1 MNTKITLNAI
11 KLNFLG
17 PPCYRATCGIFTWC
31 LPWNL
36 SLCVLPS
43 PLFVHFWKA
52 ILNSRFIYLC
62 IGRHPVQQVAS
73 YATTYVAHARSA
85 ARICIIE
92 LLSSKLMIIETGET
106 SRPHNSWK
114 DIIFMEIRIYTQPA
128 AFYCH
133 LSAINDSNDRLFT
146 IYASNYF
153 YILIS
158 KSVCGQISR

>member
-1 MNTKITLNAI
+1 MLLNWTLLDLLATE
-11 KLNFLG
+11 
-17 PPCYRATCGIFTWC
+17 PPVASSRDVC
-31 LPWNL
+31 LET
-36 SLCVLPS
+36 SLPS
-43 PLFVHFWKA
+43 ICSLLKG
-52 ILNSRFIYLC
+52 NFIYLC
-62 IGRHPVQQVAS
+62 IGRHPVQQVAA
-73 YATTYVAHARSA
+73 YATTYVAYARSA

-158 KSVCGQISR
+158 KFCLRTDLTIITDT